1 MKKTDAIIS
10 LIIGFL
16 IGVFLFVLLK
26 SVNLN
31 VPFIQSIMKYS
42 WIIIVVFP
50 FLSLLG
56 MLVTS
61 ILGKKIPI
69 ILQAGKF
76 VLVGAFNTLI
86 DLGILNGL
94 MTITGVVAG
103 FWYPFLKGTSFLAAV
118 VSSYFWNKHWTFEK
132 KQQVFTTKEFSKFLV
147 TTTIGLFLN
156 VGIAS
161 FVVNIIGPQLGI
173 RAQVWATIGALS
185 ATLVAWVWN
194 FLSSKLIVFKK

>member
-1 MKKTDAIIS
+1 MKKIDGIIS

-16 IGVFLFVLLK
+16 IGIFLFILLM

-31 VPFIQSIMKYS
+31 VPIMPYS
-42 WIIIVVFP
+42 WVIIVVFP

-56 MLVTS
+56 MFIAS

-76 VLVGAFNTLI
+76 VLIGAFNTLI
-86 DLGILNGL
+86 DLGFLNIL
-94 MTITGVVAG
+94 MSITGVVAG
-103 FWYPFLKGTSFLAAV
+103 VWYPFLKGASFLAAV
-118 VSSYFWNKHWTFEK
+118 MSSYFWNKHWTFEK
-132 KQQVFTTKEFSKFLV
+132 KQQVFLPKEFSKFLI

-161 FVVNIIGPQLGI
+161 FVVNIIGPQLDI
-173 RAQVWATIGALS
+173 RAKVWATIGALT
-185 ATLVAWVWN
+185 ATLIAWIWN
-194 FLSSKLIVFKK
+194 FLSSKFIVFKR